1 MLVGGEPYGS
11 GVLGTEFDE
20 SSGETIWVM
29 EFISRQPEEL
39 VFYG

>member
-1 MLVGGEPYGS
+1 MLIGGEPYGS

-20 SSGETIWVM
+20 ESGESIWVI
-29 EFISRQPEEL
+29 EFVSRQAVEL